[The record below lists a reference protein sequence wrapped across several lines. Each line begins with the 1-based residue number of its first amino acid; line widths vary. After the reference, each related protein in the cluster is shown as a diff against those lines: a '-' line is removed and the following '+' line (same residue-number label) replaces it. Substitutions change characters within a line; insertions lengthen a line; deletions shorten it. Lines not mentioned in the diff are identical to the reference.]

1 MCFHL
6 HSDLKHY
13 VMNQM
18 ALFVIF
24 MIDTSHVCVREKENF
39 LTHTVTQ
46 PSNNLNI
53 TNL

>member
-24 MIDTSHVCVREKENF
+24 VIDTSMCVCVKKKIS
-39 LTHTVTQ
+39 HS
-46 PSNNLNI
+46 PAI
-53 TNL
+53 